1 MADNIELMSISSIVA
16 DAVGQP
22 GQRVF
27 YVQARQGLTTVTI
40 ETEKEQIRA
49 LAMGIHQFL
58 EDLGHRFPDR
68 VAIDRVDPRDLRLT
82 PPFEPEFKVAQ
93 LGLGYDADN
102 DRVVIV
108 AQALVTDDVPEE
120 ATESPV
126 AEEDEESKGPTAR
139 FWITRGQAKAMADH
153 ALEVVAQG
161 RPICPLCGRPIN
173 PEGHFCPKRNGH
185 TKDLV
190 VA

>member
-1 MADNIELMSISSIVA
+1 MTDNIELNPVSSIVA

-27 YVQARQGLTTVTI
+27 YMQARQGLTTVTI

-58 EDLGHRFPDR
+58 EDLSHRFPDR
-68 VAIDRVDPRDLRLT
+68 ATLDRVDPHDLVLT

-93 LGLGYDADN
+93 LGLGYDADS
-102 DRVVIV
+102 DHVVIV
-108 AQALVTDDVPEE
+108 AQALATDPETETEE
-120 ATESPV
+120 A
-126 AEEDEESKGPTAR
+126 AEEESEESKGPVAR

-153 ALEVVAQG
+153 ALEIVAQG
-161 RPICPLCGRPIN
+161 RPLCPLCGRPIN
-173 PEGHFCPKRNGH
+173 PDGHFCPKRNGH
-185 TKDLV
+185 TTDLV

>member
-1 MADNIELMSISSIVA
+1 MTDNIELTSVSAIVA

-58 EDLGHRFPDR
+58 EDLGTRFPDR
-68 VAIDRVDPRDLRLT
+68 IELDRVDPRDLVLT

-93 LGLGYDADN
+93 MGLGYDADN

-108 AQALVTDDVPEE
+108 AQSLATDDEPDEVKE
-120 ATESPV
+120 TSS
-126 AEEDEESKGPTAR
+126 EEDEESKGPTAR

-153 ALEVVAQG
+153 ALEVVAHG
-161 RPICPLCGRPIN
+161 RPICPLCGRPMN

>member
-1 MADNIELMSISSIVA
+1 MTDNIELTSISAITA

-40 ETEKEQIRA
+40 ETEKEQVRA
-49 LAMGIHQFL
+49 LSMGIHQFL
-58 EDLGHRFPDR
+58 EELIQRFPDR
-68 VAIDRVDPRDLRLT
+68 TELDRVDPRDLALT

-93 LGLGYDADN
+93 MGLRYDAET
-102 DRVVIV
+102 DRVIIV
-108 AQALVTDDVPEE
+108 AEALN
-120 ATESPV
+120 TETEGEP
-126 AEEDEESKGPTAR
+126 AEEVSEESGPKAH

-153 ALEVVAQG
+153 ALEVIAHG
-161 RPICPLCGRPIN
+161 RPLCPLCGRPMN

-185 TKDLV
+185 TKDLI